1 MHTLPRR
8 LALACLLAG
17 PALLAAGSGRLT
29 AAELAEG
36 SLGDPAAPVTMI
48 EYSSLTCPHCAA
60 FHTETL
66 PGLKQRFIDAGK
78 LRLVVRDFPLDESA
92 LKGAMIAH
100 CAGPERYVRFMDVF
114 FAQQQSW
121 ARAADPVAAL
131 KQLAKL
137 GGLGEEQVD
146 ACLADKALEEA
157 VLQARLTGQQTFNIR
172 STPTFIIDGKAYPGN
187 RSVDEF
193 AAIIE
198 PLLPQ

>member
-1 MHTLPRR
+1 
-8 LALACLLAG
+8 
-17 PALLAAGSGRLT
+17 
-29 AAELAEG
+29 
-36 SLGDPAAPVTMI
+36 VTMI

-60 FHTETL
+60 FHTDTL